1 MKHVII
7 DCRLPRSVKNS
18 LCDKGFTLIEM
29 PEWERLQ
36 TPVSAHPDMLM
47 FIAGDKIITHTDYFN
62 AAKRQFETISC
73 CGYDIVLSDEPVSEK
88 YPNDILFNSVEI
100 GELIFG
106 KESNASRHIINY
118 AMRSG
123 KRFIN
128 VKQGYSKCSVAKVS
142 DNAAITADTSLY
154 KKMTERGIDVLL
166 ISQGNITL
174 KGYDCG
180 FIGGCSG
187 RFDDKIYFSGNIE
200 LHPDYD
206 RIKDF
211 CRNHGKIAVSLS
223 TEPLFDGGS
232 LFFI

>member
-7 DCRLPRSVKNS
+7 DCRLPLSVKES
-18 LCDKGFTLIEM
+18 LRDKGFTLIEM

-62 AAKRQFETISC
+62 EAKKQFEAISG
-73 CGYDIVLSDEPVSEK
+73 CGYEIITSDEPVSEK

-106 KESNASRHIINY
+106 KESNASRYIINY
-118 AMRSG
+118 AKQSG
-123 KRFIN
+123 KRFVN
-128 VKQGYSKCSVAKVS
+128 VNQGYSKCSVAKVS
-142 DNAAITADTSLY
+142 EKAAITADSSLY
-154 KKMTERGIDVLL
+154 KAMTEQGIDVLL

-180 FIGGCSG
+180 FIGAS
-187 RFDDKIYFSGNIE
+187 
-200 LHPDYD
+200 
-206 RIKDF
+206 
-211 CRNHGKIAVSLS
+211 
-223 TEPLFDGGS
+223 
-232 LFFI
+232 